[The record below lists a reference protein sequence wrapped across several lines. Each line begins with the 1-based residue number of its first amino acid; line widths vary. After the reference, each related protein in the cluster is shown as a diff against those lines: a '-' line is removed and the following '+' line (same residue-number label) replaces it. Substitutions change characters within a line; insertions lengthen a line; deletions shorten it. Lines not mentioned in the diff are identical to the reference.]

1 MDQTIIIGDV
11 LEETQTSIFDDL
23 KVSHQGTKETVT
35 ISKDDLQEM
44 VDNLKIRHRAEIDAI
59 MIELCT
65 YKRIIQQMVGKLKSQ
80 QRKMELQHF

>member
-1 MDQTIIIGDV
+1 

-35 ISKDDLQEM
+35 ISKDDLQEI

-59 MIELCT
+59 MIE
-65 YKRIIQQMVGKLKSQ
+65 
-80 QRKMELQHF
+80 